1 MNTLPPEKNSQNKG
15 ELFQQN
21 QDNLPIE
28 TPALDKKTSEEN
40 TISNNLNT
48 ESKHQCSEG
57 LASTI
62 TDGTPPQSAPSPTLK
77 NTLHTFQKVYSL
89 FQFMILGII
98 LLSLVSYWEAK
109 QLDKIKWARGKIIWK
124 EEIIKSLNEEILG
137 KIEHRKVIVIP
148 DVDIPK
154 EEDRTTILSYIE
166 KIELK
171 SPKELP
177 KLNFPAI
184 IWFNN
189 INEFLPILESGRL
202 PEPGKHEALAGD
214 LIPSQNFSIEGLE
227 YKVVGRIKKECA
239 PFVGCY
245 VIPYECLEKIP
256 NNVANGYAFPSFE
269 NSQAYNDIAEI
280 LSKQKFDTTML
291 NQISGI
297 QARTSPL
304 FVYGS
309 VLGLMIVCFSISGI
323 LRIYYYRL
331 ANPPTPILGPLL
343 SNIYHHK
350 ILFASIN
357 SIFYFIFFLFIFYG
371 INDPNTHREIVYYI
385 NHVFSEGELS
395 YIGQAYAQKNIL
407 QAAITTFHNNFWV
420 QTFLL
425 TILISIPPL
434 MLGVFKTLIS
444 FAFAGFAMAPIWCD
458 TASKLTFHSIT
469 IGLELEAYIIAV
481 FGVVMWTFYFWNGII
496 TRREILK
503 KFKTGLKILI
513 GATVAS
519 GTILA
524 ISAFYEAFTLIIF
537 LI

>member
-1 MNTLPPEKNSQNKG
+1 MSTQPPEKNNQNKN

-21 QDNLPIE
+21 QHNLPID
-28 TPALDKKTSEEN
+28 TPPLDKKISEEN
-40 TISNNLNT
+40 TIFKNLNT
-48 ESKHQCSEG
+48 ESKYQCSEC

-62 TDGTPPQSAPSPTLK
+62 TDEIPPQSTPSPPLK
-77 NTLHTFQKVYSL
+77 DTLHTFQNVYSL

-109 QLDKIKWARGKIIWK
+109 QLHKIKWARGKIIWN

-154 EEDRTTILSYIE
+154 EEDKTTILSYIE

-171 SPKELP
+171 DSNELP

-189 INEFLPILESGRL
+189 IDEFLPILESGRL

-214 LIPSQNFSIEGLE
+214 LIPSQNFFVEGLE
-227 YKVVGRIKKECA
+227 YKVVGQIKKECA

-245 VIPYECLEKIP
+245 IIPFECLEKNP
-256 NNVANGYAFPSFE
+256 DNAAYGYAFPSFE
-269 NSQAYNDIAEI
+269 TSPAYNDIAKI
-280 LSKQKFDTTML
+280 LSKQKFDTSTL

-309 VLGLMIVCFSISGI
+309 VLGLIIICFSISGL
-323 LRIYYYRL
+323 LRIFYYRL
-331 ANPPTPILGPLL
+331 ANPPTPLLGPLF
-343 SNIYHHK
+343 SNINDHK
-350 ILFASIN
+350 FLFASTN
-357 SIFYFIFFLFIFYG
+357 AIFYLIFFLFMFYG
-371 INDPNTHREIVYYI
+371 IYDPTTHREIVYYI
-385 NHVFSEGELS
+385 NHIFSEGELS

-481 FGVVMWTFYFWNGII
+481 FGVVMWTSYFWNGII
-496 TRREILK
+496 TRKEILK
-503 KFKTGLKILI
+503 KLKMGLKILI